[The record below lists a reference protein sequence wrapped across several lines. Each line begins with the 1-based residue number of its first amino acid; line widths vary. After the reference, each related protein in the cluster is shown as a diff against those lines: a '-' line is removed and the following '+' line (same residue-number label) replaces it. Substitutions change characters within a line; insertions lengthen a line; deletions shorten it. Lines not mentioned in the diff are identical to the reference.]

1 MKEEEKEKIIGKTV
15 KDVIHSPEATKIIFT
30 DGTVLWLTPVLI
42 EDIEEN
48 ECEEEVEDI
57 EEV

>member
-1 MKEEEKEKIIGKTV
+1 MEEEKIIGKTV
-15 KDVIHSPEATKIIFT
+15 KDVIRSPEATKIIFT

-48 ECEEEVEDI
+48 GCKEEDEDI